1 MKLKLKYSLLTFGL
15 LAAVAL
21 IGFDAFESD
30 GQAAATTNPP
40 APAVDFF
47 GVGTT
52 NGNSTLSWAIVGNRS
67 KGGGAPVVTTL
78 SVGQDAS
85 SAYVRFYKVDAGPL
99 KCILATNTSARIYV
113 ENTNNSAANWQAGA
127 VIIRH
132 IVDDTYEKR
141 LCTAN
146 DGSTNLILTVATL
159 GAMSVGDL
167 VYHCISNSQPTMS
180 FEIKT
185 NTYGMGGPIFVG
197 QKGYPL
203 LVEIFG
209 TAASVNAVGGF
220 YTP

>member
-1 MKLKLKYSLLTFGL
+1 MKNKILSGLSALLLCASAFG
-15 LAAVAL
+15 
-21 IGFDAFESD
+21 
-30 GQAAATTNPP
+30 ATITNGLPP
-40 APAVDFF
+40 AVNFF

-52 NGNSTLSWAIVGNRS
+52 NGASTLSWAIVGNRS
-67 KGGGAPVVTTL
+67 QNAGAPVVTTL

-99 KCILATNTSARIYV
+99 STILATNTSARIYV
-113 ENTNNSAANWQAGA
+113 QDTNNSAANWQAGA

-132 IVDDTYEKR
+132 VADDSYEKR

-159 GAMSVGDL
+159 GAMKVGDL

-185 NTYGMGGPIFVG
+185 NTYGMGGPMFVG
-197 QKGYPL
+197 QAGLPL

-209 TAASVNAVGGF
+209 TAASVNAVGG
-220 YTP
+220 YYAPTK